1 MKYIK
6 SIFISCFLIATAL
19 TAYAQQELAQQAY
32 LILEHKCIGC
42 HGPNGPFTEN
52 LIIDSAT
59 GLVDTGAVVPGEP
72 NASNLYQRLITAD
85 TTKRM
90 PLGQPPLDDAS
101 LQTISDWIAAD
112 APNWQIQHDVNFIS
126 TDTMLT
132 AMQQH
137 LKTLDPFDQPFARY
151 FTMTHLYNAG
161 ESPEARNAYKTALAK
176 LVNSLSWGFDI
187 RNPHPIDAAE
197 TIFYIDLRDYEWDFR
212 NAWTHIENVYPYTIP
227 YEEETQTG
235 HLAKLN
241 TLRQTTHTEVP
252 FVHVDWFL
260 ATAALPP
267 LYHDILQ
274 LPETER
280 QLERE
285 LGIDV
290 DRNLQRDPGR
300 RVWRAG
306 TNDSGVSN
314 HNRVIERH
322 TSRYGAYWKSH
333 DFAGS
338 AGTQNI
344 FTSPLGFQRDGG
356 EVIFNLPNGLQA
368 YYIADK
374 AGNRIDVAPTEI
386 VSNPAASDP
395 AVHNG
400 LSCIGCHTEGM
411 KTLDDQVRSV
421 IENTNNPLYDKDHAL
436 RLYVTQETLNRLF
449 VEDTARY
456 KTALEKT
463 GGIFGGIE
471 PVHRFYE
478 DFQAPLEAPYAAAA
492 LGLQTEAFLS
502 QITEKSSLQNLG
514 LTALTNGGNVKR
526 DVWTAQFSEIITA
539 LNSPDTPVTTTPST
553 VRPVQPTPSG
563 TVRIPDPNLRSV
575 IERLLGKE
583 NGAAITPEDMERLNR
598 IEADENGIQD
608 LTGLK
613 YATNLE
619 RIEFRHNT
627 ITDLTPL
634 TNLIRLE
641 NIKLRGNQ
649 ITDVTPLAKLF
660 NVEWMGLEE
669 NQITDLSPLQNLKKL
684 NGIGI
689 SGNPITDVSPLAG
702 LISLEGI
709 AAWNTRITDF
719 SPLANLRRLQ
729 WIEFGNE
736 RSISTLPSLK
746 GLKTLSR
753 LEIEGTN
760 ISDISGL
767 AELTLLTDLRMPGN
781 SVADISPLSK
791 LTLLT
796 DLRMPGNSVA
806 DISPL
811 SNLKNLKLLDLNH
824 NRVSDISALAGL
836 SRLETLRLA
845 DSDISD
851 LSPLAKLTQLTELN
865 LEGNLISD
873 ISALSKL
880 NKLIDLRLNDNLIT
894 DISPLSGL
902 TNLRELNL
910 RNNAISDF
918 SPLESLPE
926 TTAIHTQDNPGAFTR
941 SGGTKITG
949 PWLWMIVSTG
959 DHGGAEA
966 ARTGI
971 DFLARATN
979 NEVTEIKV
987 ATNGATEGNPVG
999 NKVWTLG
1006 ELSATDGNNLN
1017 DMANATGLGSGD
1029 INNHVAYGS
1038 ITLESPREQQT
1049 TMLVGSDDAVKVWLN
1064 GELVHYNPINR
1075 GSSNYQDR
1083 APVTLNEGKNV
1094 LLVAVY
1100 NGGGGWSGFFG
1111 FTPETEY
1118 TALTPVPRFSLTS
1131 DTTEFQTDTKF
1142 VIRLN
1147 AANMED
1153 LAGWQ
1158 TDVVFDPTILKANS
1172 IIQGS
1177 FLKQN
1182 SGQTYFHRGTIN
1194 NTIGRI
1200 TGITAARLTNGGVD
1214 GDGTL
1219 LAINFTLKKAE
1230 DTRVRLRNFKADDSN
1245 GKPIQATSPEFRI
1258 RYPKTDTT
1266 IATIPAWDVNQDGV
1280 TDATDI
1286 ELVTT
1291 ALGQSPPTNPRTD
1304 VNGDGTVD
1312 GTDIALVA
1320 AHLGEKNDPA
1330 APNAIKLT
1338 PGTPYKV
1345 IQHALDILHAA
1356 NDGSPIFQQGIRNLQ
1371 SLLTRFIPEETA
1383 LLPNYPNPFNPE
1395 TWIPYQLSEPAG
1407 VTLTIHAVNGTLVR
1421 TLALG
1426 HQPAGIYQTQT
1437 RAIYWDGK
1445 NDVGEPVASGLYFYT
1460 LTADEFNATRKMLIL
1475 K

>member
-1 MKYIK
+1 MKHIK

-19 TAYAQQELAQQAY
+19 TAYAQQELAEQAY
-32 LILEHKCIGC
+32 LILEHKCISC

-59 GLVDTGAVVPGEP
+59 GLVDTGAVVPGDP
-72 NASNLYQRLITAD
+72 NASNLYQRLITTD

-90 PLGQPPLDDAS
+90 PLGQPPLDNAS
-101 LQTISDWIAAD
+101 LQIISDWIAAD
-112 APNWQIQHDVNFIS
+112 APNWEIQHDVNFIS

-161 ESPEARNAYKTALAK
+161 ESPEARNAYKIALAK

-187 RNPHPIDAAE
+187 RNPHPIDADE

-227 YEEETQTG
+227 YDEETQAG

-241 TLRQTTHTEVP
+241 TLRQTTHTEIP

-260 ATAALPP
+260 ATASLPP
-267 LYHDILQ
+267 LYHDILA

-322 TSRYGAYWKSH
+322 SSRYGAYWKSH

-338 AGTQNI
+338 ADAQNI
-344 FTSPLGFQRDGG
+344 FTHPLDFQRDGG

-368 YYIADK
+368 YYIADT

-449 VEDTARY
+449 GEDTARY

-539 LNSPDTPVTTTPST
+539 LNSPDIPVISTPNT
-553 VRPVQPTPSG
+553 VRPILPTPSG

-608 LTGLK
+608 LTGLE

-619 RIEFRHNT
+619 RIEFRHNA
-627 ITDLTPL
+627 ISDLTPL
-634 TNLIRLE
+634 TNLIRLD

-689 SGNPITDVSPLAG
+689 SGNPITDVSPLAD

-709 AAWNTRITDF
+709 DAWNTRITDF
-719 SPLANLRRLQ
+719 SPLANLRRFE
-729 WIEFGNE
+729 WIAFGNDPT
-736 RSISTLPSLK
+736 ISTLPSLK
-746 GLKTLSR
+746 GLKTLRR
-753 LEIEGTN
+753 LIIEDCN

-781 SVADISPLSK
+781 SVADISPLS
-791 LTLLT
+791 
-796 DLRMPGNSVA
+796 
-806 DISPL
+806 
-811 SNLKNLKLLDLNH
+811 NLKNLKFLNLNH
-824 NRVSDISALAGL
+824 NSVSDISALAGL
-836 SRLETLRLA
+836 SRLEKLRLA
-845 DSDISD
+845 DSDISDISSLEKLTQLTELYLYDNDISD

-873 ISALSKL
+873 ISSLSNL
-880 NKLIDLRLNDNLIT
+880 NKLIDLTLNDNLIT

-902 TNLRELNL
+902 TNLREVNL
-910 RNNAISDF
+910 RNNGISDF

-926 TTAIHTQDNPGAFTR
+926 TTTIHTEDNPGAFTA

-959 DHGGAEA
+959 DHGGSEA
-966 ARTGI
+966 ARSGV
-971 DFLARATN
+971 DFLAQASN
-979 NEVTEIKV
+979 AEVTELKV
-987 ATNGATEGNPVG
+987 ATNGATDGNPVG
-999 NKVWTLG
+999 DKVWTLG
-1006 ELSATDGNNLN
+1006 ELSATGRNNLN
-1017 DMANATGLGSGD
+1017 DMANATGLGSGNID
-1029 INNHVAYGS
+1029 NHVAYGS
-1038 ITLESPREQQT
+1038 IALESPKEQKT
-1049 TMLVGSDDAVKVWLN
+1049 TMLIGSDDAVKVWLN
-1064 GELVHYNPINR
+1064 GELVHANPVNR
-1075 GSSNYQDR
+1075 GSSNYQDE
-1083 APVTLNEGKNV
+1083 APVTLKEGKNV

-1100 NGGGGWSGFFG
+1100 ERGGAWSGFFG

-1118 TALTPVPRFSLTS
+1118 SLLTPDARFSLTT

-1142 VIRLN
+1142 VLRLN
-1147 AANMED
+1147 VANMEN

-1158 TDVVFDPTILKANS
+1158 TDILFDPAVLKANS
-1172 IIQGS
+1172 ITQGT
-1177 FLKQN
+1177 FLKQGN
-1182 SGQTYFHRGTIN
+1182 VQPYFHRGTID
-1194 NTIGRI
+1194 NTTGRI
-1200 TGITAARLTNGGVD
+1200 TGITAARITSGGVD

-1219 LAINFTLKKAE
+1219 LAINFTLKKAM
-1230 DTRVRLRNFKADDSN
+1230 DTRVRLRNFKAGDSN
-1245 GKPIQATSPEFRI
+1245 GKPIQGTSPEFRI

-1266 IATIPAWDVNQDGV
+1266 ITTIPAWDVNEDGV
-1280 TDATDI
+1280 TDITDVQ
-1286 ELVTT
+1286 LVT
-1291 ALGQSPPTNPRTD
+1291 AAIGQSPPTNPRTD

-1312 GTDIALVA
+1312 GTDLTLVA
-1320 AHLGEKNDPA
+1320 AHLGEKNDTA

-1345 IQHALDILHAA
+1345 IQHALDILHTAD
-1356 NDGSPIFQQGIRNLQ
+1356 DGSQIFQHGIRNLQ
-1371 SLLTRFIPEETA
+1371 ALLTLFIPEKTT

-1395 TWIPYQLSEPAG
+1395 TWIPYQLAEPAE
-1407 VTLTIHAVNGTLVR
+1407 VTLRIYAINGEAVR
-1421 TLALG
+1421 TLTLG

-1445 NDVGEPVASGLYFYT
+1445 NDVGEPVASGIYFYT
-1460 LTADEFNATRKMLIL
+1460 LTADEFNATRKMLIR

>member
-6 SIFISCFLIATAL
+6 PIFISCLLIATAL

-59 GLVDTGAVVPGEP
+59 GLVNTGAVLPGEP
-72 NASNLYQRLITAD
+72 NASNLYARLITTD

-90 PLGQPPLDDAS
+90 PLGQPPLDAAA
-101 LQTISDWIAAD
+101 LQTISDWIAAG

-161 ESPEARNAYKTALAK
+161 ESPEARNAYKIALAK

-227 YEEETQTG
+227 YDEETQTG

-241 TLRQTTHTEVP
+241 TLRQTTHAEVP
-252 FVHVDWFL
+252 FVHIDWFL

-322 TSRYGAYWKSH
+322 SSRYGAYWKSH

-436 RLYVTQETLNRLF
+436 RLYVTQETLNTLF

-539 LNSPDTPVTTTPST
+539 LNSPDLPVITTPNT
-553 VRPVQPTPSG
+553 VRPILPTPSG

-608 LTGLK
+608 LTGLE

-619 RIEFRHNT
+619 SIEFRHNT
-627 ITDLTPL
+627 ISDLTPL
-634 TNLIRLE
+634 TNLTKLN

-649 ITDVTPLAKLF
+649 ITDVAPLAKLF

-689 SGNPITDVSPLAG
+689 SGNPVTDVSPLAG
-702 LISLEGI
+702 MISLEGI

-719 SPLANLRRLQ
+719 SPLANLRILQ
-729 WIEFGNE
+729 WIEFGNDPN
-736 RSISTLPSLK
+736 ISTLPSLTDI
-746 GLKTLSR
+746 KTLRR
-753 LEIEGTN
+753 LEITGTN

-767 AELTLLTDLRMPGN
+767 AELTQ
-781 SVADISPLSK
+781 
-791 LTLLT
+791 
-796 DLRMPGNSVA
+796 
-806 DISPL
+806 
-811 SNLKNLKLLDLNH
+811 LK
-824 NRVSDISALAGL
+824 
-836 SRLETLRLA
+836 
-845 DSDISD
+845 
-851 LSPLAKLTQLTELN
+851 ELN

-873 ISALSKL
+873 ISPLSNLK
-880 NKLIDLRLNDNLIT
+880 KLIELRLDNNQIA

-902 TNLRELNL
+902 TNLKEVNL

-918 SPLESLPE
+918 SPLESLPG
-926 TTAIHTQDNPGAFTR
+926 TTIHAQDNPGTFIDSSTP
-941 SGGTKITG
+941 KITG

-959 DHGGAEA
+959 NNGGASA
-966 ARTGI
+966 ARSGV
-971 DFLARATN
+971 DFLARASDG
-979 NEVTEIKV
+979 EVTELKV
-987 ATNGATEGNPVG
+987 ATDGTTEGNPVG
-999 NKVWTLG
+999 SKVWTIG
-1006 ELSATDGNNLN
+1006 ELATTGGDNLN
-1017 DMANATGLGSGD
+1017 AMANAIGLGTGD
-1029 INNHVAYGS
+1029 IDNHVAYGALA
-1038 ITLESPREQQT
+1038 LESPREQQT
-1049 TMLVGSDDAVKVWLN
+1049 TMLIGSDDAVKVWLN
-1064 GELVHYNPINR
+1064 GELVHYNPVDR

-1083 APVTLNEGKNV
+1083 APVTLKTGKNV

-1100 NGGGGWSGFFG
+1100 ERGGGWSGFFG
-1111 FTPETEY
+1111 FTSDAEY
-1118 TALTPVPRFSLTS
+1118 TVLSPGARFSLTS
-1131 DTTEFQTDTKF
+1131 DTTEFQTDSKF

-1158 TDVVFDPTILKANS
+1158 TDILFDPAVLKANS
-1172 IIQGS
+1172 ITEGT
-1177 FLKQN
+1177 FLKQGN
-1182 SGQTYFHRGTIN
+1182 GQTYFRRGTID
-1194 NTIGRI
+1194 NTTGRI
-1200 TGITAARLTNGGVD
+1200 TGISAARLTSGGVD
-1214 GDGTL
+1214 RDGTL
-1219 LAINFTLKKAE
+1219 FAINFTLKKAMN
-1230 DTRVRLRNFKADDSN
+1230 TRVRLRNFKAGDSN
-1245 GKPIQATSPEFRI
+1245 GQPIHTTSPEFRI
-1258 RYPKTDTT
+1258 RLKTETT
-1266 IATIPAWDVNQDGV
+1266 MTIPAWDVNEDGKTNIIDLV
-1280 TDATDI
+1280 LVAT
-1286 ELVTT
+1286 V
-1291 ALGQSPPTNPRTD
+1291 LGTNSPENPRLD
-1304 VNGDGTVD
+1304 VNGDGTVNIQD
-1312 GTDIALVA
+1312 LVLVA
-1320 AHLGEKNDPA
+1320 THFGETAGAA
-1330 APNAIKLT
+1330 APAFVALPEHLT
-1338 PGTPYKV
+1338 PETLQQV
-1345 IQHALDILHAA
+1345 LDLLRTQ
-1356 NDGSPIFQQGIRNLQ
+1356 NDGSLAFQRAIANLEQ
-1371 SLLTRFIPEETA
+1371 LLAALMPKETA
-1383 LLPNYPNPFNPE
+1383 LLANYPNPFNPE
-1395 TWIPYQLSEPAG
+1395 TWIPYQLAEPTE
-1407 VTLTIHAVNGTLVR
+1407 VTLRIYAINGELVR

-1426 HQPAGIYQTQT
+1426 HQPAGIYQTRT
-1437 RAIYWDGK
+1437 RAAYWDGK
-1445 NDVGEPVASGLYFYT
+1445 NAFGEPVASGIYFYT
-1460 LTADEFNATRKMLIL
+1460 LTASDFTSTRKMLIR

>member
-1 MKYIK
+1 MKHIK
-6 SIFISCFLIATAL
+6 SIFISCLLIATAL
-19 TAYAQQELAQQAY
+19 TASAQQELAEQAY

-59 GLVDTGAVVPGEP
+59 ELVDTGAVVPGDP
-72 NASNLYQRLITAD
+72 NASNLYARLITTD
-85 TTKRM
+85 TAKRM
-90 PLGQPPLDDAS
+90 PLAQPPLDNAS
-101 LQTISDWIAAD
+101 LQIISDWIAAG
-112 APNWQIQHDVNFIS
+112 APNWEIQHDVTFIP
-126 TDTMLT
+126 TDAMLT

-137 LKTLDPFDQPFARY
+137 IQTLDPFDQPFARY

-161 ESPEARNAYKTALAK
+161 ESPEARNAYKAALAK

-187 RNPHPIDAAE
+187 RNPQSIDAAE

-212 NAWTHIENVYPYTIP
+212 DAWTHIENVYPYTIP
-227 YEEETQTG
+227 YDEETQAE

-241 TLRQTTHTEVP
+241 TLRQTTHAEVP

-260 ATAALPP
+260 ATASLPP
-267 LYHDILQ
+267 LYHDILA

-322 TSRYGAYWKSH
+322 SSRYGAYWKSH

-338 AGTQNI
+338 ADAQNI
-344 FTSPLGFQRDGG
+344 FTHPLNFQRDGG
-356 EVIFNLPNGLQA
+356 EVVFNLPNGLQA

-374 AGNRIDVAPTEI
+374 SGNRIDVAPTEI

-421 IENTNNPLYDKDHAL
+421 IENTNTPLYDKDHAL
-436 RLYVTQETLNRLF
+436 RLYVTQETLNTLF

-478 DFQAPLEAPYAAAA
+478 DFQTPLEAPYAAAA

-514 LTALTNGGNVKR
+514 LTALTNAGNVKR

-539 LNSPDTPVTTTPST
+539 LNSPDIPVPTTPNT
-553 VRPVQPTPSG
+553 VRPTLPTPSG

-575 IERLLGKE
+575 IERLLGTE
-583 NGAAITPEDMERLNR
+583 NGTPITPEDMERLNR

-608 LTGLK
+608 LTGLE

-619 RIEFRHNT
+619 RIEFRHNA
-627 ITDLTPL
+627 ISDLTPL
-634 TNLIRLE
+634 TNLIQLD

-689 SGNPITDVSPLAG
+689 SGNPVTDVSPLAD

-709 AAWNTRITDF
+709 AAWHTRITDF
-719 SPLANLRRLQ
+719 SPLANLRRFE
-729 WIEFGNE
+729 WIEFGNDPT
-736 RSISTLPSLK
+736 ISALPSLK
-746 GLKTLSR
+746 GLKTLRR
-753 LEIEGTN
+753 LSIEDCN

-767 AELTLLTDLRMPGN
+767 AELTSLTDLRMPGN
-781 SVADISPLSK
+781 SVADISPL
-791 LTLLT
+791 
-796 DLRMPGNSVA
+796 A
-806 DISPL
+806 
-811 SNLKNLKLLDLNH
+811 NLKNLTRLDLPDN
-824 NRVSDISALAGL
+824 
-836 SRLETLRLA
+836 
-845 DSDISD
+845 DISD
-851 LSPLAKLTQLTELN
+851 LSPLAKLTQLTALYI
-865 LEGNLISD
+865 EGNLISD

-880 NKLIDLRLNDNLIT
+880 NKLIHLRLDSNLITDISALSNLNKLIELRLNGNLIT

-910 RNNAISDF
+910 RNNGISDF

-926 TTAIHTQDNPGAFTR
+926 TTAIHTRDNPGTFTG

-959 DHGGAEA
+959 NSGGAGA
-966 ARTGI
+966 ARSGI
-971 DFLARATN
+971 DFLAQASN
-979 NEVTEIKV
+979 GEVSEIKV
-987 ATNGATEGNPVG
+987 ATNGATGGDPVG
-999 NKVWTLG
+999 NRVWTLG

-1017 DMANATGLGSGD
+1017 TMANATGLGSGD

-1049 TMLVGSDDAVKVWLN
+1049 TMLVGSDDAVKVWIN

-1075 GSSNYQDR
+1075 GSSNYQDK
-1083 APVTLNEGKNV
+1083 APVTLKEGKNV

-1100 NGGGGWSGFFG
+1100 NAGGGWSGFFG

-1118 TALTPVPRFSLTS
+1118 TALTLVTRFSLTS

-1172 IIQGS
+1172 ITEGT

-1182 SGQTYFHRGTIN
+1182 SGQTYFNRGTIN
-1194 NTIGRI
+1194 NTTGRI
-1200 TGITAARLTNGGVD
+1200 TGITAARLTNGGTD
-1214 GDGTL
+1214 GDGVL

-1230 DTRVRLRNFKADDSN
+1230 DTRVRLRNFKAGDSN
-1245 GKPIQATSPEFRI
+1245 GKPIHTTSPEFRI
-1258 RYPKTDTT
+1258 RYPKTDTPIT
-1266 IATIPAWDVNQDGV
+1266 TIPAWDVNQDGV

-1330 APNAIKLT
+1330 APSRLNLHTEPSTKQFKTLSTSYT
-1338 PGTPYKV
+1338 PQTMDHRSSSKASETSNRCS
-1345 IQHALDILHAA
+1345 HAS
-1356 NDGSPIFQQGIRNLQ
+1356 SPKKPRCYRTIR
-1371 SLLTRFIPEETA
+1371 TRSTLKHGYLI
-1383 LLPNYPNPFNPE
+1383 NSPNPRELP
-1395 TWIPYQLSEPAG
+1395 
-1407 VTLTIHAVNGTLVR
+1407 
-1421 TLALG
+1421 
-1426 HQPAGIYQTQT
+1426 
-1437 RAIYWDGK
+1437 
-1445 NDVGEPVASGLYFYT
+1445 
-1460 LTADEFNATRKMLIL
+1460 
-1475 K
+1475 